1 MLQNIKVDI
10 IYYLTNTDFEMEF
23 NLCGCCRMRLL
34 TDKASDRK
42 SFINMLSRAVSRSRI
57 IIACGGLF
65 SETGLI
71 HTVAQAVGKPLET
84 ANNAEY
90 GIKGDSEIKII
101 SGSIPL
107 VTPEGYFGGCIIE
120 SGPQTIIL
128 LSENRNIRKS
138 IMQNLIHPYIEEF
151 SMNAASESAARGTHE
166 AAPIVPETETSVPE
180 VPNADIPTDLPE
192 MPEATAESAPEEFD
206 SESTTEENESSE
218 ITPEEDVAPDTE
230 NADTPAEK
238 TENPNKP
245 DTFEFVFEDD
255 GTDEEPFR
263 FSAEETEI
271 PMHLVPERMKPSK
284 TGYYDIEYKS
294 QESDSLFLSGD
305 EDLKPKKSRSFAVPV
320 IILAFILVMLLLV
333 LVYFLVIV
341 PISGGYTIPQYFNSL
356 FGSVINL
363 SNRL

>member
-84 ANNAEY
+84 ASNAEY

-128 LSENRNIRKS
+128 LSENRNIRKN

-166 AAPIVPETETSVPE
+166 AAPIVPETEAVVPE
-180 VPNADIPTDLPE
+180 VPTADIPTDLPE
-192 MPEATAESAPEEFD
+192 TSEATAESAPEEFD
-206 SESTTEENESSE
+206 SESTTEEN
-218 ITPEEDVAPDTE
+218 VAPDIE
-230 NADTPAEK
+230 NADTHAEE

-255 GTDEEPFR
+255 GTDQEPFR

-294 QESDSLFLSGD
+294 QESDSLFLSGA
-305 EDLKPKKSRSFAVPV
+305 EDLKPKKSRSFALPV

-341 PISGGYTIPQYFNSL
+341 PISDGYTIPQYFNSL

>member
-84 ANNAEY
+84 ASNAEY

-128 LSENRNIRKS
+128 LSENRNIRKN

-166 AAPIVPETETSVPE
+166 AAPIVPETEAVVLE

-192 MPEATAESAPEEFD
+192 TSEATAESAPEEFD
-206 SESTTEENESSE
+206 SESTTEEN
-218 ITPEEDVAPDTE
+218 VAPDIE
-230 NADTPAEK
+230 NADTHAEE

-255 GTDEEPFR
+255 GTDQEPFR

-294 QESDSLFLSGD
+294 QESDSLFLSGA
-305 EDLKPKKSRSFAVPV
+305 EDLKPKKSRSFALPV

-341 PISGGYTIPQYFNSL
+341 PISDGYTIPQYFNSL

>member
-57 IIACGGLF
+57 IIVCGGLF

-84 ANNAEY
+84 ANNTEY

-138 IMQNLIHPYIEEF
+138 IMQKLIHPYIEEF
-151 SMNAASESAARGTHE
+151 SMNTASESAARGAHE
-166 AAPIVPETETSVPE
+166 AAPIVPDTETAVPE
-180 VPNADIPTDLPE
+180 V
-192 MPEATAESAPEEFD
+192 PEATAESAPEESD
-206 SESTTEENESSE
+206 SESTTEENKSSE
-218 ITPEEDVAPDTE
+218 FTPEEDVAPDIE
-230 NADTPAEK
+230 NADTPAEE

-245 DTFEFVFEDD
+245 DTFEFVFDDD
-255 GTDEEPFR
+255 GSNEEPFR

-305 EDLKPKKSRSFAVPV
+305 KDLKPKKSRSFAVPV

-333 LVYFLVIV
+333 LFYFLVII

>member
-10 IYYLTNTDFEMEF
+10 IYYLINTDFEMEF

-65 SETGLI
+65 SGTGLI

-84 ANNAEY
+84 ASNAEY

-138 IMQNLIHPYIEEF
+138 IMKNLIHPYIEEF
-151 SMNAASESAARGTHE
+151 SMNAASESAARGVHE
-166 AAPIVPETETSVPE
+166 SAQIVPKAESVPE
-180 VPNADIPTDLPE
+180 VPNADISDNLPE
-192 MPEATAESAPEEFD
+192 MPETTVETESGESESESA
-206 SESTTEENESSE
+206 TEENESSE
-218 ITPEEDVAPDTE
+218 ITPEEDVVPDTE
-230 NADTPAEK
+230 NFDTPAEE

-255 GTDEEPFR
+255 GSDEEPIR

-271 PMHLVPERMKPSK
+271 PMHLVPERMKPGK

-305 EDLKPKKSRSFAVPV
+305 EDSEHKKSRSYAVPV